1 MERVR
6 FEMSEVYRLF
16 TENDNKIV
24 ENYIRTKEKMDAD
37 IARFKTQVGI
47 FSHDIDNMKD
57 QVK

>member
-24 ENYIRTKEKMDAD
+24 DNYIKTKEKMDAD
-37 IARFKTQVGI
+37 IALFKTSI
-47 FSHDIDNMKD
+47 FKFSHEIDNMKE
-57 QVK
+57 